1 MKYGVVKKLTQV
13 LLSAALALYVGAA
26 VFMNREMEAYTTPA
40 IFAATALLAVSVA
53 MRLAWL
59 RCPHCHRYISHK
71 HIGDMSCPFCGRK
84 LED

>member
-1 MKYGVVKKLTQV
+1 
-13 LLSAALALYVGAA
+13 
-26 VFMNREMEAYTTPA
+26 MEAYTTPA

-84 LED
+84 LEN

>member
-1 MKYGVVKKLTQV
+1 MKYGFVKKLTQV
-13 LLSAALALYVGAA
+13 LLVAALALYVGAA
-26 VFMNREMEAYTTPA
+26 VFMNREMVYTTPA

-59 RCPHCHRYISHK
+59 RCPHCRRYISHK
-71 HIGDMSCPFCGRK
+71 HIGGMSCPFCGRK